1 MFYYN
6 AIPKEPVKVDVQV
19 IYMLASDGV
28 TLGSTTQ
35 WCTEGQT
42 NEVYA
47 AEIDGYTLATDM
59 SAAVQTVTVNA
70 DGTASPNPVVFY
82 YNAVQ
87 QEPDPAPATVT
98 ISYVGKDGR
107 EVAPS
112 DTVTYTADGAYTVSA
127 AQAGVDANLLELI
140 SAYEVTVNVTG
151 GVADPAQVSFVYR
164 EKQQQPD
171 QPAEPVP
178 ATIWVYYRNQD
189 NQDIADAQSVTLP
202 GGQITAVAPDAN
214 LVPEGYDASSAQA
227 VTVQVTAEGVATP
240 AEVVFT
246 FAKAVVEEPDIPVP
260 QGEMINRFGTV
271 TGKQVALRTSM
282 DGSIKT
288 NIVRR
293 MEKGTVLYLLREEI
307 NDKGESW
314 TRVLVDGEQYFVMTK
329 FLQMMTKADS
339 DAYMAANYPE
349 PIPPLTEEDL
359 TGGTEP
365 EPEPEPEPVTVDV
378 PVIYVTEAGVELD
391 RQTTPAS
398 SAQPVII
405 TPTSGKVEGYILVS
419 ASSVQVTVDAATGAA
434 TPAEVVFTYREPEPE
449 VKTAPVTVL
458 YITEDGQELDR
469 QTITC
474 ASDKTTTITP
484 SSGKTE
490 GYALVSA
497 GSVEVT
503 VDQQTGAASQSEV
516 RFTYRVLPPATVT
529 VDVPVI
535 YVTEDGVELDRQTI
549 ACTSAVATNV
559 MPTSGKVSGYTLTS
573 AASVQVTVDA
583 STGAATPA
591 EVVFTYR
598 EPEPEVKTAPVT
610 VLYITEDGQE
620 LDRQTITCASD
631 KTTTITPSSGK
642 TEGYALVS
650 AGSVEVTVDQQ
661 TGAASQS
668 EVRFTYRVLPPATV
682 TVDVPVIYVTEDGVE
697 LDRQTIACTSAVAT
711 NVMPTSSKVSGYTL
725 TSAASVQVTVDASTG
740 AATPAEVRFTYARPA
755 QYKGYALTTQAVAL
769 RTEISASD
777 SSIIR
782 ALSKDTLVYVY
793 GQQYDSSNQ
802 AWSSV
807 STLDEQPGMVV
818 DSALRRITNEEAQ
831 YYINLWEEQ
840 NKPED
845 PPAPTATPPQVAGTA
860 VTIGDGVP
868 FRQTYDATGAI
879 IAVLPRDTEVE
890 VLGQAYTMNGEAWH
904 SVRYSG
910 NLGYIRADML
920 RFVTNTDAP
929 ATTQPTV
936 NPDGLSAYGYVSSST
951 VNFRQAA
958 STSSTRLRVLK
969 KYAMCLVLGT
979 EQVGDTTWYHVK
991 YDNQEGYIAGNYFKH
1006 MTISEVNAF
1015 LSSDEYRQGVLNNST
1030 ANNNQDNTGSFV
1042 GGGVVSEEDK
1052 NVNEWTNPNSGL
1064 NVSYEPFD
1072 PFATVEPIATETPDP
1087 SASAEPSASPE
1098 ATATLEMLPTIDI
1111 NDPGENQGGGSAVGW
1126 IIAIVILALGGGG
1139 VYAYVL
1145 YTQNKR
1151 KAAQRAAQRR
1161 AQAAQ
1166 QQRANAQQRPGQLN
1180 QPRTGT
1186 YTNQAGAA
1194 RPTGYP
1200 QPQARKP
1207 YAPGQ
1212 SAYQR
1217 PAGQNPAAGQQ
1228 PQQGASAYQRPAGQ
1242 TPVSNMGSDTTVRP
1256 DGQYAPGA
1264 SGSDETIRP
1273 VQSASGSQ
1281 PNPYSRPAGSYTG
1294 TSQSGQPASGSDET
1308 YRPAQSSP
1316 YSRPAGQTEPG
1327 SFTASYRD
1335 PQSPSTTQRMGRR
1348 YRSQQ
1353 NNSAYGENRTPDAP
1367 NANKPNTPARD
1378 SDDFKSDANSD
1389 DFS

>member
-1 MFYYN
+1 
-6 AIPKEPVKVDVQV
+6 
-19 IYMLASDGV
+19 
-28 TLGSTTQ
+28 
-35 WCTEGQT
+35 
-42 NEVYA
+42 
-47 AEIDGYTLATDM
+47 M
-59 SAAVQTVTVNA
+59 SAAVQNVTVNA

-82 YNAVQ
+82 YNAIPKEPAKVDVQVIYQAVDGTPLGNATQTCVENQANEVYAIEIDGYTLATDMSAAVQNVTVNVDGTASPNPVIFYYNVIPKEPATVEVQVMYMLASDGITLGSTTQWCTEGQANEVYAAEIDGYVLASNMSPAVQTVTVDSDGTASPNPVIFYYNAVQ
-87 QEPDPAPATVT
+87 QEPDPVSATVT
-98 ISYVGKDGR
+98 ISYVGEDGR

-127 AQAGVDANLLELI
+127 AQAGVDGNLLELI
-140 SAYEVTVNVTG
+140 SAYEVPVTVKD

-164 EKQQQPD
+164 EKKLPVEPD
-171 QPAEPVP
+171 LPAEPVP
-178 ATIWVYYRNQD
+178 ATIWTYYRNQD
-189 NQDIADAQSVTLP
+189 KQDIAAAQSVTLP
-202 GGQITAVAPDAN
+202 GGQITAVAPDAS
-214 LVPEGYDASSAQA
+214 LVPEGYDASSAQP
-227 VTVQVTAEGVATP
+227 VTVEVTAEGVATP

-314 TRVLVDGEQYFVMTK
+314 TRVLVDGEQCFVMTE

-349 PIPPLTEEDL
+349 PIPPLTEADL
-359 TGGTEP
+359 IGGAEP
-365 EPEPEPEPVTVDV
+365 GPEPEPEPVTVDV

-474 ASDKTTTITP
+474 ASDKITTITP
-484 SSGKTE
+484 TSGKTE

-549 ACTSAVATNV
+549 TCTSAVATNV
-559 MPTSGKVSGYTLTS
+559 MPTSSKASGYTLTS

-583 STGAATPA
+583 STGAAA
-591 EVVFTYR
+591 
-598 EPEPEVKTAPVT
+598 
-610 VLYITEDGQE
+610 
-620 LDRQTITCASD
+620 
-631 KTTTITPSSGK
+631 
-642 TEGYALVS
+642 
-650 AGSVEVTVDQQ
+650 
-661 TGAASQS
+661 
-668 EVRFTYRVLPPATV
+668 
-682 TVDVPVIYVTEDGVE
+682 
-697 LDRQTIACTSAVAT
+697 
-711 NVMPTSSKVSGYTL
+711 
-725 TSAASVQVTVDASTG
+725 
-740 AATPAEVRFTYARPA
+740 PAEVRFTYARPA
-755 QYKGYALTTQAVAL
+755 QYEGYALTTQAVAL
-769 RTEISASD
+769 RTEISTSD
-777 SSIIR
+777 SSIIT
-782 ALSKDTLVYVY
+782 ALGKDTLVYVY
-793 GQQYDSSNQ
+793 GQQYDAGNQ

-840 NKPED
+840 HKPED

-860 VTIGDGVP
+860 VTIGDGVL
-868 FRQTYDATGAI
+868 FRQTYDSTGAI
-879 IAVLPRDTEVE
+879 IAVLPKDTEVE

-936 NPDGLSAYGYVSSST
+936 NPNGLSAYGYVSSST

-969 KYAMCLVLGT
+969 QYAMCLVLGT

-991 YDNQEGYIAGNYFKH
+991 YDGQEGYIAGSYFKH
-1006 MTISEVNAF
+1006 MTISEVNSF
-1015 LSSDEYRQGVLNNST
+1015 LSSDQYRQGVLNNST
-1030 ANNNQDNTGSFV
+1030 ANNNQDNTGSYV

-1052 NVNEWTNPNSGL
+1052 KVDEWTNPNSGL

-1087 SASAEPSASPE
+1087 FATEEPSASPE
-1098 ATATLEMLPTIDI
+1098 ATATLELLPTLDI

-1166 QQRANAQQRPGQLN
+1166 QQRANAQQRPGQPN

-1194 RPTGYP
+1194 RPTGYQ

-1212 SAYQR
+1212 STYQR
-1217 PAGQNPAAGQQ
+1217 PAGQQ

-1242 TPVSNMGSDTTVRP
+1242 TSVNAMG
-1256 DGQYAPGA
+1256 G
-1264 SGSDETIRP
+1264 DETIRP
-1273 VQSASGSQ
+1273 TQSVSGSQ
-1281 PNPYSRPAGSYTG
+1281 PNPYSRPTGGYTG
-1294 TSQSGQPASGSDET
+1294 ASPSFTDSDET
-1308 YRPAQSSP
+1308 IRPTQSSP
-1316 YSRPAGQTEPG
+1316 YSRPAGQTDS
-1327 SFTASYRD
+1327 SFTASFRD
-1335 PQSPSTTQRMGRR
+1335 PQAPSTTQRMGRR
-1348 YRSQQ
+1348 QYRSQQ
-1353 NNSAYGENRTPDAP
+1353 NSSAFSDSWASDATNADKPSTPSA
-1367 NANKPNTPARD
+1367 D
-1378 SDDFKSDANSD
+1378 SDDFKSDPNAD

>member
-70 DGTASPNPVVFY
+70 DGTASPTPVVFY

-419 ASSVQVTVDAATGAA
+419 AS
-434 TPAEVVFTYREPEPE
+434 
-449 VKTAPVTVL
+449 
-458 YITEDGQELDR
+458 
-469 QTITC
+469 
-474 ASDKTTTITP
+474 
-484 SSGKTE
+484 
-490 GYALVSA
+490 
-497 GSVEVT
+497 
-503 VDQQTGAASQSEV
+503 
-516 RFTYRVLPPATVT
+516 
-529 VDVPVI
+529 
-535 YVTEDGVELDRQTI
+535 
-549 ACTSAVATNV
+549 
-559 MPTSGKVSGYTLTS
+559 
-573 AASVQVTVDA
+573 SVQVTVDA

>member
-1 MFYYN
+1 
-6 AIPKEPVKVDVQV
+6 
-19 IYMLASDGV
+19 
-28 TLGSTTQ
+28 
-35 WCTEGQT
+35 
-42 NEVYA
+42 
-47 AEIDGYTLATDM
+47 M
-59 SAAVQTVTVNA
+59 SPAVQTVTVNS
-70 DGTASPNPVVFY
+70 DGTANPNPVVFY

-87 QEPDPAPATVT
+87 QEPDPVSATVT
-98 ISYVGKDGR
+98 ISYVGEDGR

-127 AQAGVDANLLELI
+127 AQAGVDGNLLELI
-140 SAYEVTVNVTG
+140 SAYEVPVTVKD

-164 EKQQQPD
+164 EKKLPVEPD

-178 ATIWVYYRNQD
+178 ATINVYYRNQD
-189 NQDIADAQSVTLP
+189 KENIAAVQSVTLP
-202 GGQITAVAPDAN
+202 GGQISAVAPDAN
-214 LVPEGYDASSAQA
+214 LVPEGYDASSAQP
-227 VTVQVTAEGVATP
+227 VTVEVTAEGVATP

-260 QGEMINRFGTV
+260 QGEMINRFGTI

-314 TRVLVDGEQYFVMTK
+314 TRVLVDGEQCFVMTE

-349 PIPPLTEEDL
+349 PIPPLTEADL
-359 TGGTEP
+359 IGGAEP
-365 EPEPEPEPVTVDV
+365 GPEPEPEPVTVDV

-398 SAQPVII
+398 SAQPVIV

-449 VKTAPVTVL
+449 VKTAEVTVL
-458 YITEDGQELDR
+458 YVTEDGQELDR
-469 QTITC
+469 QIITC
-474 ASDKTTTITP
+474 ASDKATIITP
-484 SSGKTE
+484 SSGKLE

-503 VDQQTGAASQSEV
+503 VDQQTGAASRSEV

-549 ACTSAVATNV
+549 PCTSAVATNV
-559 MPTSGKVSGYTLTS
+559 MPTSAKVSGYTLTS

-583 STGAATPA
+583 
-591 EVVFTYR
+591 
-598 EPEPEVKTAPVT
+598 K
-610 VLYITEDGQE
+610 
-620 LDRQTITCASD
+620 
-631 KTTTITPSSGK
+631 
-642 TEGYALVS
+642 
-650 AGSVEVTVDQQ
+650 
-661 TGAASQS
+661 
-668 EVRFTYRVLPPATV
+668 
-682 TVDVPVIYVTEDGVE
+682 
-697 LDRQTIACTSAVAT
+697 
-711 NVMPTSSKVSGYTL
+711 
-725 TSAASVQVTVDASTG
+725 TG
-740 AATPAEVRFTYARPA
+740 AATPAEVRFIYARPV

-769 RTEISASD
+769 RTEISTSD
-777 SSIIR
+777 SSIIT
-782 ALSKDTLVYVY
+782 ALGKDTLVYVY
-793 GQQYDSSNQ
+793 GQQYDAGNQ

-840 NKPED
+840 HKPED
-845 PPAPTATPPQVAGTA
+845 TPAPTATPPQVAGTA
-860 VTIGDGVP
+860 VTIGDGVL
-868 FRQTYDATGAI
+868 FRQTYDSTGAI
-879 IAVLPRDTEVE
+879 IAVLPKDTEVE
-890 VLGQAYTMNGEAWH
+890 VLGQAYTSNGEAWH
-904 SVRYSG
+904 SVRYSN

-920 RFVTNTDAP
+920 RFVTNSEAP
-929 ATTQPTV
+929 STVQPTV
-936 NPDGLSAYGYVSSST
+936 NPDGLSSYGYVSSST
-951 VNFRQAA
+951 VNFRQSA
-958 STSSTRLRVLK
+958 STSANRLRVLK
-969 KYAMCLVLGT
+969 QYAMCLVLGT

-991 YDNQEGYIAGNYFKH
+991 YDGQEGYIAGSYFKH
-1006 MTISEVNAF
+1006 MTISEVNSF
-1015 LSSDEYRQGVLNNST
+1015 LTSDQYRQGVLNNAT
-1030 ANNNQDNTGSFV
+1030 ANNNQDSTGSFV

-1052 NVNEWTNPNSGL
+1052 KVDEWTNPNSGL

-1072 PFATVEPIATETPDP
+1072 PFATVEPIATATPDP
-1087 SASAEPSASPE
+1087 SASADPSASPE
-1098 ATATLEMLPTIDI
+1098 ATATLELLPTIDI
-1111 NDPGENQGGGSAVGW
+1111 NDPDENQGGGSAVGW
-1126 IIAIVILALGGGG
+1126 IIAVVILALGGGG
-1139 VYAYVL
+1139 VYAYYL

-1166 QQRANAQQRPGQLN
+1166 QQRASAQQRPGQPN

-1186 YTNQAGAA
+1186 YTNQAGTA

-1217 PAGQNPAAGQQ
+1217 PAGQQ
-1228 PQQGASAYQRPAGQ
+1228 PQQGTSAYQRPAGQ
-1242 TPVSNMGSDTTVRP
+1242 TPVNPTGDFGSDDTLRTGTGNPFDRP
-1256 DGQYAPGA
+1256 AGTGA
-1264 SGSDETIRP
+1264 TGSQGNPFDRPAGTGAGVTGSQSAFGSDETFRP
-1273 VQSASGSQ
+1273 S
-1281 PNPYSRPAGSYTG
+1281 
-1294 TSQSGQPASGSDET
+1294 
-1308 YRPAQSSP
+1308 QSSP
-1316 YSRPAGQTEPG
+1316 YSRPAGSAEPG

-1335 PQSPSTTQRMGRR
+1335 PQAPSTTQRMGRR
-1348 YRSQQ
+1348 QYRSQQ
-1353 NNSAYGENRTPDAP
+1353 NAGAHSTDQPTSAS
-1367 NANKPNTPARD
+1367 
-1378 SDDFKSDANSD
+1378 SDDFKSDANTD

>member
-1 MFYYN
+1 M
-6 AIPKEPVKVDVQV
+6 
-19 IYMLASDGV
+19 
-28 TLGSTTQ
+28 
-35 WCTEGQT
+35 
-42 NEVYA
+42 
-47 AEIDGYTLATDM
+47 
-59 SAAVQTVTVNA
+59 
-70 DGTASPNPVVFY
+70 
-82 YNAVQ
+82 
-87 QEPDPAPATVT
+87 
-98 ISYVGKDGR
+98 
-107 EVAPS
+107 
-112 DTVTYTADGAYTVSA
+112 
-127 AQAGVDANLLELI
+127 
-140 SAYEVTVNVTG
+140 
-151 GVADPAQVSFVYR
+151 
-164 EKQQQPD
+164 
-171 QPAEPVP
+171 
-178 ATIWVYYRNQD
+178 
-189 NQDIADAQSVTLP
+189 
-202 GGQITAVAPDAN
+202 
-214 LVPEGYDASSAQA
+214 
-227 VTVQVTAEGVATP
+227 
-240 AEVVFT
+240 
-246 FAKAVVEEPDIPVP
+246 
-260 QGEMINRFGTV
+260 
-271 TGKQVALRTSM
+271 
-282 DGSIKT
+282 
-288 NIVRR
+288 
-293 MEKGTVLYLLREEI
+293 
-307 NDKGESW
+307 
-314 TRVLVDGEQYFVMTK
+314 
-329 FLQMMTKADS
+329 
-339 DAYMAANYPE
+339 
-349 PIPPLTEEDL
+349 
-359 TGGTEP
+359 
-365 EPEPEPEPVTVDV
+365 
-378 PVIYVTEAGVELD
+378 
-391 RQTTPAS
+391 
-398 SAQPVII
+398 
-405 TPTSGKVEGYILVS
+405 
-419 ASSVQVTVDAATGAA
+419 
-434 TPAEVVFTYREPEPE
+434 
-449 VKTAPVTVL
+449 
-458 YITEDGQELDR
+458 
-469 QTITC
+469 
-474 ASDKTTTITP
+474 
-484 SSGKTE
+484 
-490 GYALVSA
+490 
-497 GSVEVT
+497 
-503 VDQQTGAASQSEV
+503 
-516 RFTYRVLPPATVT
+516 
-529 VDVPVI
+529 
-535 YVTEDGVELDRQTI
+535 
-549 ACTSAVATNV
+549 
-559 MPTSGKVSGYTLTS
+559 
-573 AASVQVTVDA
+573 
-583 STGAATPA
+583 
-591 EVVFTYR
+591 
-598 EPEPEVKTAPVT
+598 
-610 VLYITEDGQE
+610 
-620 LDRQTITCASD
+620 
-631 KTTTITPSSGK
+631 
-642 TEGYALVS
+642 
-650 AGSVEVTVDQQ
+650 
-661 TGAASQS
+661 
-668 EVRFTYRVLPPATV
+668 
-682 TVDVPVIYVTEDGVE
+682 
-697 LDRQTIACTSAVAT
+697 
-711 NVMPTSSKVSGYTL
+711 
-725 TSAASVQVTVDASTG
+725 
-740 AATPAEVRFTYARPA
+740 
-755 QYKGYALTTQAVAL
+755 
-769 RTEISASD
+769 
-777 SSIIR
+777 
-782 ALSKDTLVYVY
+782 YVY

-1294 TSQSGQPASGSDET
+1294 TSQSGQPASGTDET

-1367 NANKPNTPARD
+1367 NADKPNTPARD